1 MSATTHASA
10 PTPARNE
17 CSSDSIAL
25 AVGAC
30 LDELAALVRTLAP
43 AQYQARSSERFAHA
57 TIGGHVRHCLDHA
70 RPVLDIE
77 TRAGSPNDAEIDY
90 DHRER
95 GTPIESDPA
104 AALAELTR
112 LAELA
117 RAAADADSTQPV
129 RVVIMPD
136 ASGRTVSLD
145 SSLGRE
151 LAFVLS
157 HTIHHASTIRGIA
170 VEMGCGVPERLGYAP
185 STLAHQDRS
194 RCAR

>member
-1 MSATTHASA
+1 MTATSQPAAHANA
-10 PTPARNE
+10 P
-17 CSSDSIAL
+17 CSSDSIAI

-30 LDELAALVRTLAP
+30 LDELRLLVKGLNA
-43 AQYQARSSERFAHA
+43 AQYQLRSSERFAHA

-70 RPVLDIE
+70 RPVLDVDA
-77 TRAGSPNDAEIDY
+77 RADAEIDY

-95 GTPIESDPA
+95 GTPIETDPA
-104 AALAELTR
+104 AAVT
-112 LAELA
+112 ELA
-117 RAAADADSTQPV
+117 RLIDLAHAAAECDGARPV

-136 ASGRTVSLD
+136 ASGRTVTLE

-170 VEMGCGVPERLGYAP
+170 VEMGCAVPDRLGYAP
-185 STLAHQDRS
+185 STLAHQDRG